1 MNTIRRPV
9 KAVVFDFDYTLADSS
24 TGAVESFRYAFE
36 RLGLPQ
42 PRDIDI
48 RETIGL
54 SLEAAFRR
62 LVNPDHWGNSEQFAV
77 HYMHRA
83 DQVVAANTTL
93 YESVPHVVEALV
105 ARDLSLAIVSN
116 KLRYRV
122 HSILERE
129 GITDRFEVVVGAED
143 VDEQKP
149 DPSGLLLALG
159 EMGRSPAEVLYVGD
173 SVVDGETAQRA
184 GVAFLGVL
192 SGVTPEAAIRA
203 YYPRAVLHD
212 LRELPALVDG

>member
-1 MNTIRRPV
+1 MHTTRRPV

-24 TGAVESFRYAFE
+24 TGAIDSFRYALE

-62 LVNPDHWGNSEQFAV
+62 LADPDHWRDSEQFSA

-83 DQVVAANTTL
+83 DQVVATNTTL

-105 ARDLSLAIVSN
+105 ARGLSLAIVSN

-122 HSILERE
+122 RSILERE
-129 GITDRFEVVVGAED
+129 GIADRFEVVVGAED

-149 DPSGLLLALG
+149 DPGGLLSALG
-159 EMGRSPAEVLYVGD
+159 ELGFSPAEVLYVGD
-173 SVVDGETAQRA
+173 SVVDGETARRA
-184 GVAFLGVL
+184 GVAFVAVL

-203 YYPRAVLHD
+203 FEPRAVLHD

>member
-1 MNTIRRPV
+1 MNTTRLPV

-24 TGAVESFRYAFE
+24 TGAVDSFRYALE
-36 RLGLPQ
+36 CLGLPQ

-48 RETIGL
+48 RGTIGL

-62 LVNPDHWGNSEQFAV
+62 LVDPDHWGNSEQFAA

-93 YESVPHVVEALV
+93 YGSVPHVVEALIV
-105 ARDLSLAIVSN
+105 RGLGLAIVSN

-129 GITDRFEVVVGAED
+129 GITDRFEVIVGAED
-143 VDEQKP
+143 MDEQKP

-173 SVVDGETAQRA
+173 SAVDGETARRA
-184 GVAFLGVL
+184 GVAFVAVL

-203 YYPRAVLHD
+203 YDPRAVLHD